1 MIKEDKSMEE
11 IHIIMENL
19 SKKRAGMSAE
29 EIIKEINGS
38 AAKIKKEYNV
48 RLRQTKYQKK
58 RLIVR

>member
-38 AAKIKKEYNV
+38 AAKMKKGYNAK
-48 RLRQTKYQKK
+48 LRQIKYQKNK
-58 RLIVR
+58 LIV

>member
-19 SKKRAGMSAE
+19 SKKRAGMSTE
-29 EIIKEINGS
+29 EVIKEINGS
-38 AAKIKKEYNV
+38 AAKMKKEYNV

-58 RLIVR
+58 KLIVR

>member
-11 IHIIMENL
+11 IHIIMGNL

-48 RLRQTKYQKK
+48 RLRQIKYQKNK
-58 RLIVR
+58 LIV

>member
-38 AAKIKKEYNV
+38 AAKSKKEYNV

-58 RLIVR
+58 KLIVR

>member
-1 MIKEDKSMEE
+1 MEE

>member
-19 SKKRAGMSAE
+19 SKKRAGMGAE

-38 AAKIKKEYNV
+38 AAKLKKEYNA

-58 RLIVR
+58 KLIVR

>member
-19 SKKRAGMSAE
+19 SKKRAGMNAE
-29 EIIKEINGS
+29 ESIKEINGS

-58 RLIVR
+58 KLIVR